1 WVRGNRHH
9 LTRHQRSSRCR
20 THADRI
26 EHRNQMDQVRRER
39 DAAWHRNIRNGRERD
54 GLVEDPEQSEEPGQ
68 GEESGQV
75 EEPGQVEETGQGDET
90 GYGGEPGHAEDPEQL
105 GQGDEPGQ
113 VEEPEL
119 LERLLQVSDD
129 DAPAHALI
137 ASEIIRDRDQD
148 PWEFPVEYADF
159 QWDDLDLGGQNNVE
173 EAPPVETAVE
183 DTSRNDAT
191 DDKPITNRHPGEGVT
206 ECRICLCPFDD
217 DDTDIWVCRSDRC
230 RQPYHRT
237 CIIQSMEHDPRCGN
251 CRTLVELDVE
261 DGEAII
267 VKHVPPPPKCRV
279 CGDATTGFVL
289 EGPQYDHQF
298 DYRCLVDYN
307 AQFYGLTALG
317 ELKCPAYEFPF
328 PVDDFYDSESGDNS
342 GDDVIVD
349 NAFENE
355 GDEQDLGENGPD
367 HNAEE
372 VVMIS
377 DGEYHE
383 IDFNSEE
390 DGSDDDYTPGEE

>member
-1 WVRGNRHH
+1 D
-9 LTRHQRSSRCR
+9 TRK
-20 THADRI
+20 TI
-26 EHRNQMDQVRRER
+26 EGSNSAR
-39 DAAWHRNIRNGRERD
+39 
-54 GLVEDPEQSEEPGQ
+54 
-68 GEESGQV
+68 
-75 EEPGQVEETGQGDET
+75 
-90 GYGGEPGHAEDPEQL
+90 
-105 GQGDEPGQ
+105 PGQ

-129 DAPAHALI
+129 ESHALI

-148 PWEFPVEYADF
+148 PWEFLVEYADF
-159 QWDDLDLGGQNNVE
+159 QWNDLDLGGQNNVE
-173 EAPPVETAVE
+173 EAPPAETAVE

-289 EGPQYDHQF
+289 EGPQCDHQF

-342 GDDVIVD
+342 GGDVIVD